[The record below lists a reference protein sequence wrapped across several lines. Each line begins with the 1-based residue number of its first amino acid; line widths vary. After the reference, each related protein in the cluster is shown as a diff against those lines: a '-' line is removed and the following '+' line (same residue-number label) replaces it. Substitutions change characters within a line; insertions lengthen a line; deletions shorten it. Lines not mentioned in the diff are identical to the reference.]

1 MRSRCLGTG
10 FEQTPETLGNIKS
23 KIAAL
28 DKDALGGV
36 WVFRTVCFERVV
48 LSSPGCLWPD
58 RMDDRSINQRN
69 GTSVIA
75 IASTAITLALV
86 FYTIGVF
93 NEHRAGTLNLSHIIF
108 FYMGLVFDTAGT
120 AAMSV
125 IARGNSANLAHATT
139 GLLASRHLP
148 VRVSQS
154 IDR

>member
-1 MRSRCLGTG
+1 MRRKCLGTG

-69 GTSVIA
+69 GTSVI
-75 IASTAITLALV
+75 
-86 FYTIGVF
+86 
-93 NEHRAGTLNLSHIIF
+93 
-108 FYMGLVFDTAGT
+108 TAGT
-120 AAMSV
+120 AVMSV
-125 IARGNSANLAHATT
+125 IARGNLASLAHATT